1 MSDEPQLESRTKLP
15 TELDQEDPLII
26 IAEFRMSLRQVLTL
40 AMGLALFMIAW
51 NVTGMIIPFAS
62 IFGALVWSWIP
73 LGAIFLTFVK
83 KDGEPYE
90 EYLSQKL
97 EFWLSD
103 RNFINIDTRNEGDIA
118 DADWEEIEDD
128 FLDPSL

>member
-26 IAEFRMSLRQVLTL
+26 IAEFRMSLRQTLTL
-40 AMGLALFMIAW
+40 AMGLVVFFICW
-51 NVTGMIIPFAS
+51 NVTGMLIPFAG
-62 IFGALVWSWIP
+62 IFGALIWSWIP
-73 LGAIFLTFVK
+73 LGTLVLTFFK

-97 EFWLSD
+97 EFFLSD
-103 RNFINIDTRNEGDIA
+103 RNFINIDTRNHDDIA
-118 DADWEEIEDD
+118 EADWEEVEDD
-128 FLDPSL
+128 FLDPSI